1 MNQVLFVSEAKLK
14 ENTDVL
20 ENVDTKFIRNAIL
33 RVQRTKCLGVIG
45 SDLYD
50 QIESLIINGTI
61 GDAAN
66 SVYKNLLDNELQ
78 QATMAFATAELF
90 TTVSYKLTTKGALQF
105 ANENS
110 TALDLD
116 QIKYMVGRYEDQGEY
131 WLVRM
136 RSYCTQFSKTGQL
149 PEYLNPDYNDDRTI
163 GPDRRIPWYNQI
175 YLRGRPYQGSP
186 GYWKY
191 QDNLP
196 SNPGS

>member
-33 RVQRTKCLGVIG
+33 KVQRTKCLGVLG

-50 QIESLIINGTI
+50 KISNLIINGTI
-61 GDAAN
+61 SDPAN

-105 ANENS
+105 NNENS

-116 QIKYMVGRYEDQGEY
+116 TIKYMVGRNEDQGEY

-136 RSYCTQFSKTGQL
+136 RSYCTQFAKTGQL
-149 PEYLNPDYNDDRTI
+149 PEYQNPDYNDDRTI
-163 GPDRRIPWYNQI
+163 GPDRRVPWYNKM
-175 YLRGRPYQGSP
+175 YLKGRPYEGSP
-186 GYWKY
+186 EYWAY

-196 SNPGS
+196 NSQQ